1 LWGVPPAHE
10 RLVFTTFSQ
19 TIIMVN
25 KMEMTNKIDINKSVP
40 RERWGEFFD
49 QFSDGNRGRH
59 ISIEIIDSELGDAEL
74 IQDAPLMAM
83 VYDRPGK
90 GDDLVIEVGQDE
102 VTYAH
107 TIDSPTE
114 VLTGQNSNGV
124 TIAVRIS
131 DAAGTQTLIKLPA
144 S

>member
-1 LWGVPPAHE
+1 M
-10 RLVFTTFSQ
+10 TT
-19 TIIMVN
+19 
-25 KMEMTNKIDINKSVP
+25 KIDISKSIP

-59 ISIEIIDSELGDAEL
+59 VSIEIISTEMGDQEL
-74 IQDAPLMAM
+74 IQNAPLMAT

-90 GDDLVIEVGQDE
+90 GDDLVIEVGRDE

-107 TIDSPTE
+107 TVESPTE
-114 VLTGQNSNGV
+114 VQTAQDSNG
-124 TIAVRIS
+124 IMLAVQIS
-131 DAAGTQTLIKLPA
+131 DTAGARTLIKLA

>member
-1 LWGVPPAHE
+1 
-10 RLVFTTFSQ
+10 
-19 TIIMVN
+19 
-25 KMEMTNKIDINKSVP
+25 MTNRIDINKSVP
-40 RERWGEFFD
+40 RDRWGEFFD

-59 ISIEIIDSELGDAEL
+59 ISIEILSSEMGDEQP
-74 IQDAPLMAM
+74 IQNAPLMAM

-90 GDDLVIEVGQDE
+90 GDDLVIEVGKNE

-114 VLTGQNSNGV
+114 VLTGQDSNG
-124 TIAVRIS
+124 IMLALQIS
-131 DAAGTQTLIKLPA
+131 DAAGQKTLIQLA

>member
-1 LWGVPPAHE
+1 M
-10 RLVFTTFSQ
+10 TT
-19 TIIMVN
+19 
-25 KMEMTNKIDINKSVP
+25 KIDINKSVP
-40 RERWGEFFD
+40 QERWGEFFD

-59 ISIEIIDSELGDAEL
+59 ISIEIIGTEAGNSEL

-90 GDDLVIEVGQDE
+90 GDDLVIEVGKDE

-107 TIDSPTE
+107 TVASPRE
-114 VLTGQNSNGV
+114 VLTGQDENG
-124 TIAVRIS
+124 IMLAMRIE
-131 DAAGTQTLIKLPA
+131 DTTGTKTLIKLQPHETVK

>member
-1 LWGVPPAHE
+1 
-10 RLVFTTFSQ
+10 
-19 TIIMVN
+19 M
-25 KMEMTNKIDINKSVP
+25 KNKIELTKSVP

-59 ISIEIIDSELGDAEL
+59 MSIEIINSEIGDGEL

-90 GDDLVIEVGQDE
+90 GDDLVIEVGKDE

-114 VLTGQNSNGV
+114 VLTGQSESGRML
-124 TIAVRIS
+124 AVWIS
-131 DAAGTQTLIKLPA
+131 DAAGTKTLVKLQD

>member
-1 LWGVPPAHE
+1 MA
-10 RLVFTTFSQ
+10 
-19 TIIMVN
+19 
-25 KMEMTNKIDINKSVP
+25 NKIDINKSVP

-59 ISIEIIDSELGDAEL
+59 ISIEIISSELGDEEL
-74 IQDAPLMAM
+74 IQNAPLMAM

-90 GDDLVIEVGQDE
+90 GDDLVIEVGKHE

-114 VLTGQNSNGV
+114 VLTGQDSNGV
-124 TIAVRIS
+124 MIAVRIS
-131 DAAGTQTLIKLPA
+131 DAAGTKTLIQLQA